1 MPTLCWYKPKRFVR
15 QGDALPTKLYY
26 RSALISSSHFIPVIA
41 LPDSLLTASAIADSM
56 HWLAVVV
63 EPELKDPSI
72 EANLRQF
79 LLVLS
84 VSLGVAT
91 LSRVLSILRN
101 IPYTL
106 LLLLVG
112 LGLAVVDVRLVNLSP
127 ELILF
132 IFLPPLLFEAAWNI
146 QWSRLKSDF
155 VPILLYAVLGVIICI
170 MGLVFGLQQL
180 AGASLATAL
189 LVGASLSATDPVS
202 VTALFR
208 ELGVDKRLTT
218 LMEGES
224 LFNDGVAV
232 VAFNL
237 LLGIALGIEQFD
249 VTLTIARF
257 GIFVGLGISLGGL
270 IGFGIS
276 FLTQRFDIPLVEQSL
291 TLVSAYGT
299 YIVAEELGGSGVIA
313 VVTTGLILGNFG
325 SRIGMNPRTRLVVSE
340 FWEFLAFFVNSIVF
354 LLIGDQVR
362 FEYLIDYA
370 DTILWAIAIILTARA
385 FSIYSLGAFSNA
397 VTKSENISIPGQ
409 TVLWWGGLRGSVSVA
424 LALSVPESLADRQEI
439 IAVVFGVMLFTL
451 LVQGLTTQPLLSW
464 LNLLGDQPTR
474 QRYTQLVAHRVALNR
489 VLDRLREL
497 IERQE
502 VDKEFARYQIALV
515 EGQLEELQEDLT
527 KLQRSNPEILNFA
540 AEQVRNELL
549 AIESDTYAEFI
560 RAGQLKDE
568 LAPLLQDVLPQ
579 ENPA

>member
-1 MPTLCWYKPKRFVR
+1 MT
-15 QGDALPTKLYY
+15 ALL
-26 RSALISSSHFIPVIA
+26 SSLFTSEIPLQA
-41 LPDSLLTASAIADSM
+41 
-56 HWLAVVV
+56 HWLAEAI
-63 EPELKDPSI
+63 EPAI
-72 EANLRQF
+72 ESQAIEENLRQF

-91 LSRVLSILRN
+91 LSRVFSFLRN

-106 LLLLVG
+106 LLLVVG
-112 LGLAVVDVRLVNLSP
+112 LGLAVADVRLVNLSP

-146 QWSRLKSDF
+146 KWSRLKSDF
-155 VPILLYAVLGVIICI
+155 LPIFLYAVVGVIICVL
-170 MGLVFGLQQL
+170 GLVFGLRQF

-237 LLGIALGIEQFD
+237 LLGIALGIEQFQ
-249 VTLTIARF
+249 VSVTIARF
-257 GIFVGLGISLGGL
+257 GLFVGLGIALGGL

-362 FEYLIDYA
+362 FQSLVDNAE
-370 DTILWAIAIILTARA
+370 TILIAIAVIIIARA
-385 FSIYSLGAFSNA
+385 ISVFGLGAFSNL
-397 VTKSENISIPGQ
+397 ISNGEKITTPGQ

-424 LALSVPESLADRQEI
+424 LALSVPESLAQREEI
-439 IAVVFGVMLFTL
+439 ISVVFGVMLFTL

-474 QRYTQLVAHRVALNR
+474 QRYTQLIAHRVALNR
-489 VLDRLREL
+489 VLDRLKEL

-502 VDKEFARYQIALV
+502 VDEEFARYQMALV
-515 EGQLEELQEDLT
+515 DGQLDELKEDLD
-527 KLQRSNPEILNFA
+527 KLQKSNPELLTYA
-540 AEQVRNELL
+540 AEQIRDELL

-568 LAPLLQDVLPQ
+568 LAPLLTDVLPQ
-579 ENPA
+579 T

>member
-1 MPTLCWYKPKRFVR
+1 
-15 QGDALPTKLYY
+15 
-26 RSALISSSHFIPVIA
+26 
-41 LPDSLLTASAIADSM
+41 M
-56 HWLAVVV
+56 HWLAAAV
-63 EPELKDPSI
+63 EPALENPAI
-72 EANLRQF
+72 EENLRQF

-91 LSRVLSILRN
+91 LSRVFSILRN

-106 LLLLVG
+106 LLLVVG

-155 VPILLYAVLGVIICI
+155 VPILLYAVLGVVICI
-170 MGLVFGLQQL
+170 LGLVFGLQQL

-237 LLGIALGIEQFD
+237 LLGIALGIEQFNAS
-249 VTLTIARF
+249 VTVARF
-257 GIFVGLGISLGGL
+257 GLFVGLGISLGGL

-299 YIVAEELGGSGVIA
+299 YIVAEEVGGSGVIA

-362 FEYLIDYA
+362 FQYLIDYA
-370 DTILWAIAIILTARA
+370 DTIGIAIAIMITARA
-385 FSIYSLGAFSNA
+385 VSVYGLGFLSN
-397 VTKSENISIPGQ
+397 TITNGENISLPGQ

-424 LALSVPESLADRQEI
+424 LALSVPESLAQREEI

-474 QRYTQLVAHRVALNR
+474 QKHTQLIAHRVALNR
-489 VLDRLREL
+489 VLDRLKQL

-502 VDKEFARYQIALV
+502 VDEEFARYQIALV
-515 EGQLEELQEDLT
+515 EGQLEEIQEDLV
-527 KLQRSNPEILNFA
+527 KLQRSNPEILEYA
-540 AEQVRNELL
+540 AEQVRDELL

-579 ENPA
+579 ENMA